1 MYETSI
7 QLLKGRGQGRFWR
20 GCLAW
25 VAGLAAASAA
35 LAGVPGGLKHGAQGG
50 CGAGW
55 DQFVPAAERAAVAQ
69 ARGCAGPKAARV
81 VSPALAGQVAVYERR
96 LVDGPF
102 GALEKPAGKAGRKGR
117 LKRSRPALAAGHV
130 PAPRLARTSRGGAA
144 AAVALAP
151 LIDSAARSHNID
163 PLLLHA
169 IARVES
175 RHNTRAISHAG
186 AHGLMQVIVPTAA
199 RFGVGSAQALHDP
212 QTNLHVS
219 ARYLKTLQARFG
231 NQLPL
236 VLAAYNAGEGAV
248 ERHGRRI
255 PPYRETQGYVRQVL
269 AEYALLR
276 RQSAAGGAL

>member
-20 GCLAW
+20 SCLAW
-25 VAGLAAASAA
+25 VAGLAT
-35 LAGVPGGLKHGAQGG
+35 AGVAVAGVSGGLKHGAQGG
-50 CGAGW
+50 CGTGW
-55 DQFVPAAERAAVAQ
+55 DQFVPVEERAAAAQ
-69 ARGCAGPKAARV
+69 ARGCAGPKTAPRMA
-81 VSPALAGQVAVYERR
+81 SPALAGQVAVYERH

-102 GALEKPAGKAGRKGR
+102 GALEKPAGKTGRK
-117 LKRSRPALAAGHV
+117 LKRHRQALAAGV

-151 LIDSAARSHNID
+151 LIDSAARSHDID

-175 RHNTRAISHAG
+175 RHNTRAVSHAG